1 MSEWWRNLY
10 SERFYFDIYQA
21 EDLELAKTEVDDLVR
36 ALDLNPPTTILDC
49 PCGYGRHS
57 IELALRGFDVT
68 GVDLSE
74 LQIEEARR
82 IACERGAGARSIDAD
97 AQSAVAVAQ
106 FPAAGARFVV
116 ADARA
121 LPFPDG
127 SFDLVLNL
135 FLSFGYFEQESEN
148 EAMMRELVRVL
159 KPGGRIVIDQWNREN
174 EIRHFGIE
182 LIETNRNGVQIET
195 VHRFD
200 PLTGRIWWKCSAN
213 FPDGSAREWDHSV
226 RAYTVFELKT
236 MLERCGVRV
245 TALYG
250 AFDARPWTL
259 DEQQTVIVGEK
270 AR

>member
-1 MSEWWRNLY
+1 MSEWWRSLY

-21 EDLELAKTEVDDLVR
+21 EDLELAKKDIADLVQT
-36 ALDLNPPTTILDC
+36 LNIAPPVRILDC
-49 PCGYGRHS
+49 PCGYGRHA
-57 IELALRGFDVT
+57 IELAARGFDVT

-74 LQIEEARR
+74 LQIEEGRR
-82 IACERGAGARSIDAD
+82 IATEANVAINLV
-97 AQSAVAVAQ
+97 QS
-106 FPAAGARFVV
+106 
-116 ADARA
+116 DARG

-159 KPGGRIVIDQWNREN
+159 KPGGRILIDQWNREY
-174 EIRHFGIE
+174 EIRHLGE
-182 LIETNRNGVQIET
+182 EMIETNRNGILIET
-195 VHRFD
+195 VQRFD
-200 PLTGRIWWKCSAN
+200 PLTGRIWWKCNAQ
-213 FPDGSAREWDHSV
+213 FPDGSKREWDHSV
-226 RAYTVFELKT
+226 RAYTVCELRT

-245 TALYG
+245 TAFHG

-270 AR
+270 VG